1 MTNRG
6 CRLLGSAFLA
16 AAGCVTVGI
25 SELATATSFHYY
37 SGLAGMVGGITLLGG
52 GWLFAIDWKTSLRA
66 DIKSEASQME
76 Y

>member
-6 CRLLGSAFLA
+6 CRLMGSAFVA
-16 AAGCVTVGI
+16 AAGCVTAGI

-37 SGLAGMVGGITLLGG
+37 SGLAGVVGGTTLLSGG
-52 GWLFAIDWKTSLRA
+52 CLFAIDWVTSFRT
-66 DIKSEASQME
+66 DIKSEASQRE